1 MTVRFFHTADWH
13 LGQLFHNYP
22 RDYEHTQFLAWLIAQ
37 IKEKQPHALLI
48 AGDIFDVI
56 NPSSQA
62 QKQLNRFLADAHE
75 VAPQMQTLLIAGNHD
90 SGYRIE
96 QVEPLLEKFNAKT
109 VGLVHWHEDKTLN
122 TERLIQP
129 IYQINAESNQREI
142 VAWCVTLPFLR
153 PAEITG
159 FNADTTDHQSA
170 IRYIHQQLINEAKQ
184 CQTGDQALI
193 IMSHAHMQGGQ
204 ESESER
210 PIVVGNQEA
219 LSSDLFGD
227 DIDYVALGHLHKPQN
242 VGQDHIRYSG
252 SPIPLS
258 FSERNYPHQVLHIT
272 LDPTKKND
280 EKLTIEALKIPR
292 TIDLKRIT
300 GELDN
305 VMQQLRTLPAE
316 VKECE
321 NSKEDLRDFLEIE
334 YISDRPAPL
343 DLRQQIEQALP
354 ANCYRL
360 LRIQRKTTAQNANI
374 NTATSKIDLAPP
386 TPTELFQHI
395 WAKQGFSADQAVE
408 QDFQTVLDEAQ
419 QRQFHPTES

>member
-1 MTVRFFHTADWH
+1 MSVRFLHTADWH

-22 RDYEHTQFLAWLIAQ
+22 RDYEHAKFLTWLIAQ
-37 IKEKQPHALLI
+37 IEEKQPHALLI

-90 SGYRIE
+90 SGYRLE

-129 IYQINAESNQREI
+129 IYQINTESNQQEI

-210 PIVVGNQEA
+210 SIVVGNQEA

-227 DIDYVALGHLHKPQN
+227 DIDYVALGHLHKPQK

-272 LDPTKKND
+272 LDPTKNND
-280 EKLTIEALKIPR
+280 G
-292 TIDLKRIT
+292 KRIT
-300 GELDN
+300 GGLDD
-305 VMQQLRTLPAE
+305 VMQQLRSLPATP
-316 VKECE
+316 K
-321 NSKEDLRDFLEIE
+321 NSDNTKDDLRDFLEIE

-360 LRIQRKTTAQNANI
+360 LRIQRKTTAQNANTNI
-374 NTATSKIDLAPP
+374 ATSKIDLAPP

-419 QRQFHPTES
+419 QRQYQSHES